1 MLMKIYVVTA
11 AMLLGAAA
19 STFAIAEDNR
29 TPPKTMGD
37 SGTLPATKKV
47 GGAVP
52 EMAPTAPV
60 DSTGSHT
67 MGDSGKLPAT
77 GNVSGNVPEMTPPAD
92 STKK

>member
-1 MLMKIYVVTA
+1 MKIYVATA
-11 AMLLGAAA
+11 AILLGAAA

-67 MGDSGKLPAT
+67 MGRFGQASCHG
-77 GNVSGNVPEMTPPAD
+77 
-92 STKK
+92 

>member
-1 MLMKIYVVTA
+1 MKIYVATA
-11 AMLLGAAA
+11 AILLGAAA

-60 DSTGSHT
+60 EFHGLAHYGRFGQASCHG
-67 MGDSGKLPAT
+67 
-77 GNVSGNVPEMTPPAD
+77 
-92 STKK
+92 